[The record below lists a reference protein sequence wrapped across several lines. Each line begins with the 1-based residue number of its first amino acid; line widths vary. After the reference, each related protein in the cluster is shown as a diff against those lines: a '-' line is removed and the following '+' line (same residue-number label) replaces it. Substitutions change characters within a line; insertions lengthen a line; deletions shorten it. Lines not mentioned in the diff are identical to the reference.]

1 MLRTFQD
8 TLRQTKILKD
18 FERLSNFKLF
28 FSSVQLGTE
37 LCSSGFGLFFLI
49 FSWQLGIFCAAGVT
63 SGVCGIVLAAL
74 ATVVVTVAVGTVGGV
89 QPGRSRNP
97 TTPIFAAI
105 ANGLG
110 MSQNLVPGNFLQ
122 KISS

>member
-1 MLRTFQD
+1 MLCTFQN

-37 LCSSGFGLFFLI
+37 LCSSGFGLFFRI

-89 QPGRSRNP
+89 QPGRS
-97 TTPIFAAI
+97 
-105 ANGLG
+105 
-110 MSQNLVPGNFLQ
+110 
-122 KISS
+122 

>member
-1 MLRTFQD
+1 MLCTFQN

-37 LCSSGFGLFFLI
+37 LCSSGFVLFFRI

-63 SGVCGIVLAAL
+63 SGVCAVVLAAL

-89 QPGRSRNP
+89 QPGRS
-97 TTPIFAAI
+97 
-105 ANGLG
+105 
-110 MSQNLVPGNFLQ
+110 
-122 KISS
+122 